1 LVSLQIHKDNRT
13 EIIAKPKEITLC
25 LLLWSDDG
33 LTNQN
38 LMKQDRIIATYRI
51 ETAHPVM
58 RAAEIMAGEQSC
70 GTFIRVPGE
79 TDELRANHGARVER
93 ITELEAVH
101 TPSLPF
107 SKPPKN
113 HDGTFQRAE
122 VVLSFPLANM
132 GASLPNLLATV
143 CGNLYELQ
151 EFSGLKLIDL
161 ELPRAFADK
170 YPGPQF
176 GVAGTRA
183 LTGVTD
189 RPIIGTIIKPSVG
202 LSPDQTAKLVST
214 LIEAGLDFIKDDELM
229 ANPPHS
235 PFHERFRAV
244 NRVINDYANRTG
256 KKPMYAVNIT
266 GEIDDML
273 RHHDEVLAGGG
284 TCVMVSVNH
293 VGAPAVAHLR
303 KHSQLP
309 IHGHRN
315 GWGMLTREP
324 YLGIEFKAWHQ
335 IWRLAGVDHLHC
347 NGLRNKFWEPDES
360 VITSARA
367 CLTPM
372 YDDKPNIVMPVIAS
386 AQWAGQ
392 AVDTYQALRSAD
404 LMYVCGGGIVAHPD
418 GIAAGVLSVRQAWEA
433 AMQGVTLEEAA
444 KTHEELRR
452 AMETF
457 SR

>member
-1 LVSLQIHKDNRT
+1 MT
-13 EIIAKPKEITLC
+13 T
-25 LLLWSDDG
+25 
-33 LTNQN
+33 
-38 LMKQDRIIATYRI
+38 DRILATYRI
-51 ETAHPVM
+51 ETAHPLEF
-58 RAAEIMAGEQSC
+58 AAEVMAGEQSC
-70 GTFIRVPGE
+70 GTFVRVPGE
-79 TDELRANHGARVER
+79 TDELRANHAARVER
-93 ITELEAVH
+93 ITELETVD

-107 SKPPKN
+107 SKQPKN
-113 HDGTFQRAE
+113 HDGKFKRAE
-122 VVLSFPLANM
+122 VVVSFPLANM

-143 CGNLYELQ
+143 CGNLYELR
-151 EFSGLKLIDL
+151 EFSGLKLLDL
-161 ELPRAFADK
+161 ELPRAFADR

-176 GVAGTRA
+176 GVAGTRR
-183 LTGVTD
+183 LTSVEG
-189 RPIIGTIIKPSVG
+189 RPVIGTIIKPSVG
-202 LSPDQTAKLVST
+202 LTPEQTTELVKT

-235 PFHERFRAV
+235 PFSERFKAV
-244 NRVINDYANRTG
+244 SRVINDYADRTG

-266 GEIDDML
+266 DEIDEML

-284 TCVMVSVNH
+284 TCVMVSLNH
-293 VGAPAVAHLR
+293 VGAPTVAHLR
-303 KHSQLP
+303 RHSQLP

-324 YLGIEFKAWHQ
+324 YLGIEFKAWSQ

-372 YDDKPNIVMPVIAS
+372 YEDKPCLAMPVIAS

-392 AVDTYQALRSAD
+392 VVDTYKELGCAD
-404 LMYVCGGGIVAHPD
+404 LLYVCGGGIVAHPD

-433 AMQGVTLEEAA
+433 AMQGVTLEDYAA
-444 KTHEELRR
+444 THSELRR
-452 AMETF
+452 AVEKF
-457 SR
+457 G

>member
-1 LVSLQIHKDNRT
+1 MMT
-13 EIIAKPKEITLC
+13 A
-25 LLLWSDDG
+25 
-33 LTNQN
+33 
-38 LMKQDRIIATYRI
+38 DRIIATYRI
-51 ETAHPVM
+51 ETAHPIEF
-58 RAAEIMAGEQSC
+58 AAEVMAGEQSC
-70 GTFIRVPGE
+70 GTFVRVPGE

-93 ITELEAVH
+93 IIELETVNE
-101 TPSLPF
+101 PSLPF

-113 HDGTFQRAE
+113 HDGKFKRAE

-143 CGNLYELQ
+143 CGNLYELR
-151 EFSGLKLIDL
+151 EFSGLKLLDL
-161 ELPRAFADK
+161 DLPRAFADK
-170 YPGPQF
+170 YQGPQF
-176 GVAGTRA
+176 GVAGTRR
-183 LTGVTD
+183 LTSVEG

-202 LSPDQTAKLVST
+202 LTPQQTAELVST

-235 PFHERFRAV
+235 PFSERFRAV
-244 NRVINDYANRTG
+244 SRVINEYADRTG

-266 GEIDDML
+266 DEIDEML

-284 TCVMVSVNH
+284 TCVMVSLNH
-293 VGAPAVAHLR
+293 IGAPSLAHLR
-303 KHSQLP
+303 RHSQLP

-324 YLGIEFKAWHQ
+324 YLGIEFKAWSQ

-372 YDDKPNIVMPVIAS
+372 YEDKPGTVMPVIAS

-392 AVDTYQALRSAD
+392 AVDTYREIGSAD
-404 LMYVCGGGIVAHPD
+404 LLYVCGGGIVAHPD

-433 AMQGVTLEEAA
+433 AMRGIALEKYAT
-444 KTHEELRR
+444 THAELRR
-452 AMETF
+452 ALEKF
-457 SR
+457 GQS

>member
-1 LVSLQIHKDNRT
+1 M
-13 EIIAKPKEITLC
+13 TL
-25 LLLWSDDG
+25 
-33 LTNQN
+33 
-38 LMKQDRIIATYRI
+38 DRIIATYRI
-51 ETAHPVM
+51 ETAHPLA
-58 RAAEIMAGEQSC
+58 RAAEVMAGEQSC

-79 TDELRANHGARVER
+79 TDELREQHAARVEC
-93 ITELEAVH
+93 ITEMESVDV
-101 TPSLPF
+101 PSLPF

-113 HDGTFQRAE
+113 HDGKFKRAE

-176 GVAGTRA
+176 GIAGTRK
-183 LTGVTD
+183 LTGVAD
-189 RPIIGTIIKPSVG
+189 RPVIGTIIKPSVG
-202 LSPDQTAKLVST
+202 LSPQQTADLVRT

-235 PFHERFRAV
+235 PFSERFAAV
-244 NRVINDYANRTG
+244 SRVINDYAERTG

-266 GEIDDML
+266 DEMDEML

-284 TCVMVSVNH
+284 TCVMVSLNH
-293 VGAPAVAHLR
+293 VGVPAVAHLR
-303 KHSQLP
+303 RHSQLP

-315 GWGMLTREP
+315 GWGMLTREA
-324 YLGIEFKAWHQ
+324 YLGIEYPAYQK
-335 IWRLAGVDHLHC
+335 IWRLAGVDHMHC

-360 VITSARA
+360 VIRSAQA
-367 CLTPM
+367 LLTPL
-372 YDDKPNIVMPVIAS
+372 YEDKPYLAMPVIAS

-392 AVDTYQALRSAD
+392 AVDTYEQVGSAD

-433 AMQGVTLEEAA
+433 ALQGVALEEYAI
-444 KTHEELRR
+444 THAELQR
-452 AMETF
+452 ALEKF
-457 SR
+457 GQS